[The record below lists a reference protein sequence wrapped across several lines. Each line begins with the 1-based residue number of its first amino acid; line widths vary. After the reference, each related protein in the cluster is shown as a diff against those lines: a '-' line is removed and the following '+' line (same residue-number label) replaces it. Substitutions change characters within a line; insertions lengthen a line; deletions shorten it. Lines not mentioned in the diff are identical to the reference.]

1 MRAGDCCHGQHA
13 GIRPGE
19 PSGGAQTP
27 TGSRCPPRPQ
37 RRGRGRAGGGRLLLG
52 RAGGRRPSA
61 GRLQHAPTGRGAVG
75 SPERRRGEEENGGR
89 RGEGGLG
96 AVASWAGLRLRQRSA
111 WRQPR
116 SGTDRRQRPGGGFGG
131 TGWAPLRGPRLA
143 HCPEPPG
150 AGAVPAGPRGRAAQA
165 GAGSVSS
172 AFQKVPRAL
181 SD

>member
-116 SGTDRRQRPGGGFGG
+116 SGTDRRQRPGGSFGG
-131 TGWAPLRGPRLA
+131 TGWHPCVAPAVLTVRSPPRPVRSPRGPEGGQRRQGREA
-143 HCPEPPG
+143 SAAPSRKF
-150 AGAVPAGPRGRAAQA
+150 PAP
-165 GAGSVSS
+165 
-172 AFQKVPRAL
+172 
-181 SD
+181 